1 MDKKEALKQI
11 KAGDFSLADA
21 NEKLKA
27 DKDVVLVAVKQYGSA
42 LQYADDQLKADK
54 DVVLEALKE
63 SGDALEY
70 ADDKLK
76 TDKEIV
82 LLAIKNSW
90 YGNSALQYADK
101 KLRADKKIIL
111 EAIKEHH
118 SLLRYADESLQKEID
133 PTFLYS
139 ESNMT
144 GLELNYWEFSI
155 NEKDIN
161 SVQKI
166 KDFFSDDNRGGAED
180 FYIKG
185 LGCDPTNDSDETGL
199 LLGTISKNDKNKLAS
214 LDLSIDD
221 EDVDFSNIKIDYNIG
236 QKPGKGKINLTFYY
250 YMKDSYFKLKTYK
263 KNKKFCL
270 SVGSF
275 ENLAIAP
282 SDASDEE
289 TQEFEYALQG
299 NDGGESMYKFRFVFD
314 DGKIIECDSDRNELI
329 ESISKYLISKG
340 AFNK

>member
-1 MDKKEALKQI
+1 MDKKEALKIVQESGSELENLPDEF
-11 KAGDFSLADA
+11 K
-21 NEKLKA
+21 K
-27 DKDVVLVAVKQYGSA
+27 DKDVVLAAVKQEEYGLA
-42 LQYADDQLKADK
+42 FKYADESFKKDK
-54 DVVLEALKE
+54 EIVLIAVKKYGR
-63 SGDALEY
+63 SLEY
-70 ADDKLK
+70 ADDSFKK
-76 TDKEIV
+76 DKNIV
-82 LLAIKNSW
+82 LAAVKQDGLA
-90 YGNSALQYADK
+90 LEYADK

-166 KDFFSDDNRGGAED
+166 KDFFSDDRDGAED

-185 LGCDPTNDSDETGL
+185 LECDPTNDSDETGL

-236 QKPGKGKINLTFYY
+236 PKPGKGKINLTFY
-250 YMKDSYFKLKTYK
+250 
-263 KNKKFCL
+263 
-270 SVGSF
+270 
-275 ENLAIAP
+275 
-282 SDASDEE
+282 
-289 TQEFEYALQG
+289 
-299 NDGGESMYKFRFVFD
+299 
-314 DGKIIECDSDRNELI
+314 
-329 ESISKYLISKG
+329 
-340 AFNK
+340 